1 MAGIDYKVDMTQ
13 PMSSKGKTPWM
24 TFNGTDMAD
33 SQMCIEHLCE
43 KIEGIDTEKDLSEE
57 QKAISRA
64 TRIMMEVR
72 HRCTILIKRNSDKK
86 SRHQN
91 EESMERVFSAVK
103 TLHVT
108 PAET

>member
-72 HRCTILIKRNSDKK
+72 HRCRYSYQK
-86 SRHQN
+86 
-91 EESMERVFSAVK
+91 E
-103 TLHVT
+103 
-108 PAET
+108 